1 VCDAVVW
8 HGVRCYGNGVAIAAA
23 CGVTT
28 ISRNVKWDW
37 VHQHKAAALMTVPLL
52 SATWLCRRVILD
64 GKYSAL

>member
-28 ISRNVKWDW
+28 ISRNVRWDW
-37 VHQHKAAALMTVPLL
+37 VHQHKAAALMTVPVL
-52 SATWLCRRVILD
+52 SAT
-64 GKYSAL
+64 